1 MVERSAIND
10 AVATGS
16 GKLARRRAIIFQKA
30 TGFWSSDQSLTVLL
44 ALLVGNIFVV
54 PLARFATWGRL
65 TGRSIL
71 SLIIISGIIATVRDR
86 RIVAAATVLAVG
98 SLCMGWADVERPNLY
113 LHLSNDAYS
122 LLFLFYLVVLIIR
135 QVFRA
140 GPITMR
146 RIQGSVAAYLLL
158 GLLWAVAY
166 EIVEVVSPGSFTIS
180 AQPGIPA
187 LPQLGYF
194 SFTTLTTLGFG
205 DILPIS
211 PAARSLVVLEA
222 LVGQLFPVI
231 LIARLVAL
239 EIEYHRGGRS

>member
-1 MVERSAIND
+1 VGERSAIND
-10 AVATGS
+10 AVATGT
-16 GKLARRRAIIFQKA
+16 GKSARRRAMILQRA

-44 ALLVGNIFVV
+44 VLLVGNIFVV

-65 TGRSIL
+65 TGRGIL
-71 SLIIISGIIATVRDR
+71 SLIIISGVISTIRDR
-86 RIVAAATVLAVG
+86 RIVVAATALAIG
-98 SLCMGWADVERPNLY
+98 SLCMGWADVKRPNLY
-113 LHLSNDAYS
+113 LHLSNDVYS
-122 LLFLFYLVVLIIR
+122 LLFLLFLIVLIIR

-140 GPITMR
+140 GPITTR
-146 RIQGSVAAYLLL
+146 RIQGSVAAYMLI
-158 GLLWAVAY
+158 GLLWAIAY
-166 EIVEVVSPGSFTIS
+166 EIVEVLSPGSFTIS
-180 AQPGIPA
+180 ARPGSPA

-222 LVGQLFPVI
+222 LVGQLFPAI

-239 EIEYHRGGRS
+239 EIEYQRAGRS